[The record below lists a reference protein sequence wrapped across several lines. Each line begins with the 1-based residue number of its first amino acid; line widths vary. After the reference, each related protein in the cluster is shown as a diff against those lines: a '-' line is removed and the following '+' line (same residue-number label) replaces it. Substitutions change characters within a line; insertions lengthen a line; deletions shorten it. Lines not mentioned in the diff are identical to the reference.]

1 VRASR
6 PEVPPRRMRVRTA
19 QRPAELLADAHA
31 CVPQHSSP
39 LCTFHEAVAL
49 MQARRRN
56 AINVA
61 GEATGSVTLPQPRV
75 HKTCRLRLD
84 NGCGEG
90 LPQVKRRANGRFW
103 EISINA
109 ECVCCSARGAKRGPG
124 DVSRSRQLARAPCVS
139 RGRASST
146 ALPRPESWRPCCP
159 TGKSHADHVDR
170 GSLRQGRLP
179 RAPAGRQR
187 RHEQRSGV
195 AGGKIRQ
202 EITAV
207 SAHNVSRC
215 RTWPR
220 HAAVRC
226 GSKPLRTA
234 NADVAQLVEHF
245 TRNEGV
251 RGSSPRV
258 GSGEVAC
265 KSAVLPWRFRT
276 RLTTNVICVR
286 RTTARPGSD
295 PRNRGAGWGTQGGP

>member
-90 LPQVKRRANGRFW
+90 LPRVKRRANGRFW

-109 ECVCCSARGAKRGPG
+109 ECVCCSARRAKRGPG
-124 DVSRSRQLARAPCVS
+124 DASRSRQLARAPCVS
-139 RGRASST
+139 RGRARLLYRVPNPGGRAAQRARAMQTTLIGGRCDKAGCRGHLRDGSVGTSKGA
-146 ALPRPESWRPCCP
+146 ALR
-159 TGKSHADHVDR
+159 
-170 GSLRQGRLP
+170 
-179 RAPAGRQR
+179 
-187 RHEQRSGV
+187 
-195 AGGKIRQ
+195 
-202 EITAV
+202 
-207 SAHNVSRC
+207 
-215 RTWPR
+215 
-220 HAAVRC
+220 AVRYARKSERFQPTTC
-226 GSKPLRTA
+226 L
-234 NADVAQLVEHF
+234 DVAHGRDML
-245 TRNEGV
+245 R
-251 RGSSPRV
+251 SDV
-258 GSGEVAC
+258 G
-265 KSAVLPWRFRT
+265 
-276 RLTTNVICVR
+276 
-286 RTTARPGSD
+286 
-295 PRNRGAGWGTQGGP
+295 RNRSAQPMPT